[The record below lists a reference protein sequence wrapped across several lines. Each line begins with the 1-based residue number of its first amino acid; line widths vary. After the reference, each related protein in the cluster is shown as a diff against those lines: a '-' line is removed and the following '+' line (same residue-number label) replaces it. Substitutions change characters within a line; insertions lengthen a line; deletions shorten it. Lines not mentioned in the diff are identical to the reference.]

1 MDEKI
6 FKQLFVGMAFFMFV
20 IFMLVFFGGC
30 AKQEKSIV
38 YETIEVKVPIS
49 EIPKIKPVYMP
60 EIPINYLNG
69 ESEAGEIVSA
79 YYNSIELLKKHITI
93 LEIQLRPFWNEY
105 LKTLL

>member
-6 FKQLFVGMAFFMFV
+6 FKQLFFGMAFFLLI
-20 IFMLVFFGGC
+20 IFSLVFFGGC
-30 AKQEKSIV
+30 AKPEKPIV

-49 EIPKIKPVYMP
+49 EIPKIKPVYIP
-60 EIPINYLNG
+60 EIPIDSLNE

-79 YYNSIELLKKHITI
+79 YYNSVELLKRHIAI

-105 LKTLL
+105 VK